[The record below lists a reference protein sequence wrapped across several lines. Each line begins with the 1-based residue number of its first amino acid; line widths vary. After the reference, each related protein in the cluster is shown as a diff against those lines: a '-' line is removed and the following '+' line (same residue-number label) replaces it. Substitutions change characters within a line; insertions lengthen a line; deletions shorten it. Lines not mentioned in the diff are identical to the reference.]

1 MKTPKARKLPSGSWF
16 CRVRTGGQD
25 ISITCATEKEA
36 VAKAMAIK
44 AGIQSASKQFTGH
57 LKNMSVAQ
65 AVDEYINAR
74 ENVLSPST
82 LNGYRGIRRTR
93 FKAAMNLK
101 VFNVSA
107 MQWQRIVNKEAC
119 LCSAKTL
126 KNAWGLLSSAIAEAT
141 GSAVSVRLPQV
152 VERDLAFLTSDQIPI
167 FVAAIHGK
175 TFEIPALL
183 ALSSLRRSEI
193 LALRWENI
201 DLEHNTIQ
209 VAGSAVIDDKNQLVQ
224 KASNKNRTS
233 KRVIPIIPPLREAIL
248 RQPKSEGL
256 IVTTAPTTLY
266 AQINAVCRENG
277 LPEVG
282 VHGLRRS
289 FASLAYHL
297 GLSEE
302 MTMRIGGW
310 SNIYTMRRIY
320 TKLSAQDISTQSKLF
335 QDFFLS
341 MGHQN
346 DNKND
351 NEL

>member
-1 MKTPKARKLPSGSWF
+1 
-16 CRVRTGGQD
+16 
-25 ISITCATEKEA
+25 
-36 VAKAMAIK
+36 
-44 AGIQSASKQFTGH
+44 
-57 LKNMSVAQ
+57 
-65 AVDEYINAR
+65 
-74 ENVLSPST
+74 
-82 LNGYRGIRRTR
+82 
-93 FKAAMNLK
+93 
-101 VFNVSA
+101 